1 MPNHPCLL
9 TLVTV
14 ISTVGHVRVQPC
26 RDGADTCRCSHAGV
40 VLAEAQV
47 RALAVRKP
55 AHGADESAAAC
66 IACHAGVHPSPP
78 KDIQGHM
85 RGSCA
90 CQGTR
95 VTYPPF
101 APPVFV
107 HQCFTYWM
115 AKDIFLKK
123 PNSDIHQK
131 HTSQHFTN
139 D

>member
-1 MPNHPCLL
+1 MCGCSHAGMVLARAGAATQGWCW
-9 TLVTV
+9 
-14 ISTVGHVRVQPC
+14 HVRVQPC
-26 RDGADTCRCSHAGV
+26 RDGAGRGSGPCTCC
-40 VLAEAQV
+40 Q
-47 RALAVRKP
+47 KP

-66 IACHAGVHPSPP
+66 IACHDGVHPSPS
-78 KDIQGHM
+78 KDIQGHV

-95 VTYPPF
+95 VSYPPF

-115 AKDIFLKK
+115 AKDIFFKK